1 MLMVKSNQNFRT
13 GLMIIFMLAASPLT
27 ISHVQADTTN
37 ESGLNSIKEI
47 PKSAISQ
54 KEKVRTILTERVI
67 DGNLQVR
74 YFEVPENFTGEQIRK
89 ALSFEGETLGW
100 AFVNAK
106 AYNAG
111 IVLFNGKAIKVGE
124 NAWGVSSQGT
134 VELGGRHLDLEL
146 SGKIREQNVILH
158 GTASNE
164 GLAYKVIFSGKVA
177 QAGEENTFAI
187 AFVNAGLQDT
197 DSGHTVKLFQ
207 LGEIQVKSDNQIQLD
222 EFRKSFVVD

>member
-1 MLMVKSNQNFRT
+1 
-13 GLMIIFMLAASPLT
+13 MIIFMLAASPLT
-27 ISHVQADTTN
+27 ISQVQAENTDD
-37 ESGLNSIKEI
+37 SGMDSIKEI
-47 PKSAISQ
+47 PKSAIAK
-54 KEKVRTILTERVI
+54 KEKVRIILTERVI

-74 YFEVPENFTGEQIRK
+74 YFEVPENFTDEQIRK

-124 NAWGVSSQGT
+124 NAWRMTSQGT
-134 VELGGRHLDLEL
+134 IELEGRNLNLEL
-146 SGKIREQNVILH
+146 SGKIRGQNVVLH
-158 GTASNE
+158 GTASNDE
-164 GLAYKVIFSGKVA
+164 LTYKVIFSGKVA

-197 DSGHTVKLFQ
+197 DSGETIRLFQ
-207 LGEIQVKSDNQIQLD
+207 IGEIQVRSDNQFHLD
-222 EFRKSFVVD
+222 EFRKSIVVD

>member
-1 MLMVKSNQNFRT
+1 MVKSNQNFRT
-13 GLMIIFMLAASPLT
+13 GLMIVFMLAASPLT
-27 ISHVQADTTN
+27 ISQVQAENTDD
-37 ESGLNSIKEI
+37 SGMDSIKEI
-47 PKSAISQ
+47 PKSAIVQ

-74 YFEVPENFTGEQIRK
+74 YFEVPEDYTDEQIRK

-124 NAWGVSSQGT
+124 NAWRMTSQGA

-146 SGKIREQNVILH
+146 SGKIRGQNVILH

-164 GLAYKVIFSGKVA
+164 ELTYKVIFSGKVA
-177 QAGEENTFAI
+177 LAGEENTFAI

-197 DSGHTVKLFQ
+197 DSGETIRLFQ
-207 LGEIQVKSDNQIQLD
+207 LGEIQVRSDNQIHLD

>member
-1 MLMVKSNQNFRT
+1 MVKSNQNFRT
-13 GLMIIFMLAASPLT
+13 GLMIIFMLAACPLT
-27 ISHVQADTTN
+27 ISHVQAETSD
-37 ESGLNSIKEI
+37 ESGMDSIKEI
-47 PKSAISQ
+47 PKSALAK
-54 KEKVRTILTERVI
+54 KENVKTILTERVK

-74 YFEVPENFTGEQIRK
+74 YFEVPEDFTDEQIRK

-124 NAWGVSSQGT
+124 NAWRVTSQGT

-164 GLAYKVIFSGKVA
+164 GLTYKVIFSGKVA
-177 QAGEENTFAI
+177 LAGEENTFAI

-197 DSGHTVKLFQ
+197 DSGHTIQLFQ
-207 LGEIQVKSDNQIQLD
+207 LGDIHVKSDNQIQLD
-222 EFRKSFVVD
+222 EFRKSILVD